1 MDRCG
6 CGGFREIVPPVTC
19 GCDCHYIVQDVDEHT
34 PVHDLYPDG
43 CGRCRAHHASVEAVI
58 EELDAHP
65 TWNPVVLPD
74 DLDEAD
80 IITADFEDPVA
91 GAMEIVKAID
101 AAMPPPGLPPLTS
114 VPMVPTVTAGPT
126 RSPITGRAASESQ
139 MNFIR
144 TLVSERDPADDYVAA
159 VATALAEDWAISAKQ
174 ASGVIE
180 KLLKIPKTNPG
191 FRPNSYPGTCGV
203 CGGEVPAHAGWI
215 QKQDTGLARG
225 KWVTFHKHGE
235 CLTGAAKA
243 EAEAERVT
251 EPGMYEKDGTYYRVR
266 KGRYDKTVLWAE
278 RAIPISHGSIVFRK
292 AGRAS
297 TIGLKASD
305 RLDWKTARKLGVAYS
320 ACINCGRSLS
330 DDRSLVAGYG
340 ETCAGHNGWPYPSQ
354 REATDILAGILTW
367 GE

>member
-6 CGGFREIVPPVTC
+6 CGTRPTWAAREITVPDYDEINC
-19 GCDCHYIVQDVDEHT
+19 GCDCHYVVVNEADHT
-34 PVHDLYPDG
+34 RPAPDLYPDG
-43 CGRCRAHHASVEAVI
+43 CGRCRAHHSVEAVI
-58 EELDAHP
+58 KELDAHP
-65 TWNPVVLPD
+65 TWGETEDEWTMPD
-74 DLDEAD
+74 A
-80 IITADFEDPVA
+80 AS
-91 GAMEIVKAID
+91 AID

-114 VPMVPTVTAGPT
+114 VPMVPSVTAGPT
-126 RSPITGRAASESQ
+126 RSPITGRAATESQ

-144 TLVSERDPADDYVAA
+144 TLVAERDPADDYVAA

-191 FRPNSYPGTCGV
+191 FRPNSYPGQCGV
-203 CGGEVPAHAGWI
+203 CGGEVAAHAGWI

-225 KWVTFHKHGE
+225 KWVTFHKDGE

-243 EAEAERVT
+243 EAEADRVT
-251 EPGMYEKDGTYYRVR
+251 EPGMYAKDGTYYRVR

-297 TIGLKASD
+297 SIGLKASD

-340 ETCAGHNGWPYPSQ
+340 ETCAGHNGWPYPTQ
-354 REATDILAGILTW
+354 REASDILAGILTW